1 MVDVGIG
8 FLQTPDSWVCGKG
21 SFHIL
26 MHKFLEID
34 LGCIAQRSN
43 HDIRTN
49 PLLNGQVTIGIR
61 QTNVRGIIT
70 YCFPDLAAGGRN
82 DW

>member
-1 MVDVGIG
+1 MIDVGVG
-8 FLQTPDSWVCGKG
+8 FLEAPDCWVCGKG

-26 MHKFLEID
+26 MYKFLQID
-34 LGCIAQRSN
+34 LGCIPQSSN

-49 PLLNGQVTIGIR
+49 ALFNGQVTIWIP

-70 YCFPDLAAGGRN
+70 YCFNRLGYGRT
-82 DW
+82 